1 VRRGRSSGERK
12 GRSRHGTE
20 RKDQRIYRSV
30 AGSWAPGLD
39 GGAAGRTAE
48 EERPADWAP
57 GRTAELAA
65 VGAWWAAAVLV
76 SWRMAGWRLAPIPIS
91 YYEDYKI

>member
-1 VRRGRSSGERK
+1 M
-12 GRSRHGTE
+12 
-20 RKDQRIYRSV
+20 

-39 GGAAGRTAE
+39 GGAA
-48 EERPADWAP
+48 